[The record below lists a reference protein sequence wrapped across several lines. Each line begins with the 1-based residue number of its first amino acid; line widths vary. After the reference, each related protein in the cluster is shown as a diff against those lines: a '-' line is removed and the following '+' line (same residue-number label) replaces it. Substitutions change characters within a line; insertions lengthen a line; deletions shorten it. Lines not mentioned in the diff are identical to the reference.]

1 MGIVLWSFS
10 KEQFI
15 RKVLRLMNDLC
26 VCIKYIFK
34 GKVLEALES
43 DIAIVG
49 SQHESLKHII
59 AD

>member
-1 MGIVLWSFS
+1 MMAIKSNIGL
-10 KEQFI
+10 KKKQK
-15 RKVLRLMNDLC
+15 KVRLMNDLW

-43 DIAIVG
+43 NIAIVG
-49 SQHESLKHII
+49 NQHESLKRIT

>member
-1 MGIVLWSFS
+1 MMAIKSNIGL
-10 KEQFI
+10 KKKQK
-15 RKVLRLMNDLC
+15 KVRLMNDLW

-43 DIAIVG
+43 NIAIVG
-49 SQHESLKHII
+49 SQHESLKRIT

>member
-1 MGIVLWSFS
+1 MMAIKSNIGL
-10 KEQFI
+10 KKKQK
-15 RKVLRLMNDLC
+15 KVRLMNDLW

-49 SQHESLKHII
+49 SQHESLKCIT